1 MTGRHGP
8 PLFSLNYNVALEAVN
23 LMRRR
28 EADPHHGQGRDR
40 PSNRPDRLLHPQPT
54 SPTSHLQREASPALD
69 DDLGLAQGVEDL
81 AIEKLVPE
89 PRIEGLHVPVLPG

>member
-28 EADPHHGQGRDR
+28 EADPHHRRDVIAPVTDPMNVAR
-40 PSNRPDRLLHPQPT
+40 P
-54 SPTSHLQREASPALD
+54 
-69 DDLGLAQGVEDL
+69 
-81 AIEKLVPE
+81 
-89 PRIEGLHVPVLPG
+89 

>member
-8 PLFSLNYNVALEAVN
+8 PLFSLNYNLALEAVN

-40 PSNRPDRLLHPQPT
+40 PSNR
-54 SPTSHLQREASPALD
+54 SHEGGEALIGCA
-69 DDLGLAQGVEDL
+69 AVFQGRV
-81 AIEKLVPE
+81 
-89 PRIEGLHVPVLPG
+89 

>member
-1 MTGRHGP
+1 MMTGRHGP

-54 SPTSHLQREASPALD
+54 SPTSHPPDHPHAAGGVQRWLESASQDGSWRRTVSAS
-69 DDLGLAQGVEDL
+69 GTGET
-81 AIEKLVPE
+81 
-89 PRIEGLHVPVLPG
+89 RT

>member
-54 SPTSHLQREASPALD
+54 SPTSHLQREASIDRCSAGREAIG
-69 DDLGLAQGVEDL
+69 DLVRAGAHVIILSGGYGAVLATEQ
-81 AIEKLVPE
+81 
-89 PRIEGLHVPVLPG
+89 

>member
-8 PLFSLNYNVALEAVN
+8 PLFSLNYNLALEAVN

-54 SPTSHLQREASPALD
+54 SPKSHLQRGPLGPVGHLD
-69 DDLGLAQGVEDL
+69 AVRGYQ
-81 AIEKLVPE
+81 
-89 PRIEGLHVPVLPG
+89 

>member
-1 MTGRHGP
+1 MMTGRHGP

-54 SPTSHLQREASPALD
+54 SPTSHLQREVVAPPALD
-69 DDLGLAQGVEDL
+69 DDLRLSQRVEDL
-81 AIEKLVPE
+81 PIEQLVPE
-89 PRIEGLHVPVLPG
+89 SRVERLHVS